1 MIQLFNAGGGMIT
14 VDEFG
19 FEHYLEEGW
28 GFTPPERFNKDRV
41 ASSVRKVE
49 EPSITKVEV
58 ADSKVTVSDES
69 PKKTSET
76 SKLGKTATKTAA
88 R

>member
-1 MIQLFNAGGGMIT
+1 MIQLFNANGTMIT
-14 VDEFG
+14 VNEFS
-19 FEHYLEEGW
+19 FEHYLEEGYS
-28 GFTPPERFNKDRV
+28 FTKKPF
-41 ASSVRKVE
+41 
-49 EPSITKVEV
+49 ITKVEV